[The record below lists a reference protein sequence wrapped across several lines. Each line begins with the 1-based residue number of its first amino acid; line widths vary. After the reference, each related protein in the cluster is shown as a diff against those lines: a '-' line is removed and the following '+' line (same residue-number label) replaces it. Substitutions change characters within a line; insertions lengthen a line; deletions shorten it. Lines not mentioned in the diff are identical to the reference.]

1 MFKLHTIGNIKI
13 KLFMKREM
21 LKTVM
26 GRAIYMAFAVFAA
39 FAMASCSDDD
49 GNNGDGGDDTS
60 GGGSDGTEMEAP
72 RFESSAAKYTIT
84 DAGSPYTSVELTAS
98 GNYIIFTSGSQAPA
112 TAAAA
117 PATRMSVMSDGAG
130 RPGTRYIHYSNI
142 LSGKYTKTGEGE
154 YELEGFGKL
163 VVSGSGDQ
171 SYSLDITLSGGHSY
185 SLKGNRAG
193 TPSSG
198 TMTDNLCRTWEIV
211 QWRAFLRY
219 NGVTMFDFTDPTIDG
234 LNAKLEAWGREH
246 DPDYTDGDYLLDF
259 TSATGPEQVVFTKSG
274 TYMVT
279 YADSHLAV
287 STWRWGNQEKG
298 MLEYSWDPNAFDPDG
313 IYGVA
318 TAYFRK
324 GNLEL
329 TEGFKETEDGFTIEQ
344 GTTYTLKE
352 VK

>member
-1 MFKLHTIGNIKI
+1 
-13 KLFMKREM
+13 
-21 LKTVM
+21 
-26 GRAIYMAFAVFAA
+26 
-39 FAMASCSDDD
+39 
-49 GNNGDGGDDTS
+49 
-60 GGGSDGTEMEAP
+60 
-72 RFESSAAKYTIT
+72 
-84 DAGSPYTSVELTAS
+84 
-98 GNYIIFTSGSQAPA
+98 
-112 TAAAA
+112 
-117 PATRMSVMSDGAG
+117 MSDGAG

>member
-130 RPGTRYIHYSNI
+130 RPDTRYIHYSNI

-198 TMTDNLCRTWEIV
+198 TMTDNLCRTW
-211 QWRAFLRY
+211 
-219 NGVTMFDFTDPTIDG
+219 
-234 LNAKLEAWGREH
+234 
-246 DPDYTDGDYLLDF
+246 
-259 TSATGPEQVVFTKSG
+259 
-274 TYMVT
+274 
-279 YADSHLAV
+279 
-287 STWRWGNQEKG
+287 
-298 MLEYSWDPNAFDPDG
+298 
-313 IYGVA
+313 
-318 TAYFRK
+318 
-324 GNLEL
+324 
-329 TEGFKETEDGFTIEQ
+329 
-344 GTTYTLKE
+344 
-352 VK
+352 